1 MNQSQKLALK
11 KFLAGMTLALSLC
24 FAAQACLYYLLNG
37 GTGKGESN
45 YFSTL
50 SRFQAAAAPAAKI
63 AFAGSSITG
72 RIPGREAGNDK
83 VANLGSDGGPALDGI
98 RTLVNGSIAAPRC
111 LVIETNTLY
120 GGVGSGETS
129 ISGCAKRPWFYVGAR
144 IPLLGA
150 SARPTAML
158 YSKLLRRPKVL
169 IGEPFLV
176 MSDDIATMAG
186 KTVEDF
192 SKVEKKRFHD
202 YVDGIKQL
210 QNRGVKI
217 VLVKY
222 PAGEMSEHEKIL
234 MEVTL
239 SEFKKRFPVAFLD
252 LEKQIS
258 RDSLHFTDSVHL
270 GPESA
275 ARILST
281 IANFC
286 ENNTTS
292 N

>member
-1 MNQSQKLALK
+1 MHRSQKSALK
-11 KFLAGMTLALSLC
+11 KFLEGITIALSLC
-24 FAAQACLYYLLNG
+24 FAAQACLYYLLNA

-83 VANLGSDGGPALDGI
+83 IANLGSDGGPALDGI
-98 RTLVNGSIAAPRC
+98 RMLVDDSIASPRW

-120 GGVGSGETS
+120 GRVGYGETL
-129 ISGCAKRPWFYVGAR
+129 ISGCAKRPWFYVGAS

-158 YSKLLRRPKVL
+158 YSKLLNRPKVL
-169 IGEPFLV
+169 TGEPFLV
-176 MSDDIATMAG
+176 MPDVTADVEG
-186 KTVEDF
+186 KAVEDF
-192 SKVEKKRFHD
+192 SEGEKMLFHD
-202 YVDGIKQL
+202 YVDGIEQL
-210 QNRGVKI
+210 QKRGVKI
-217 VLVKY
+217 VLVNY
-222 PAGEMSEHEKIL
+222 PAGEISEHEKIL

-239 SEFKKRFPVAFLD
+239 FEFKKRFPVIYLNLA
-252 LEKQIS
+252 KQIS